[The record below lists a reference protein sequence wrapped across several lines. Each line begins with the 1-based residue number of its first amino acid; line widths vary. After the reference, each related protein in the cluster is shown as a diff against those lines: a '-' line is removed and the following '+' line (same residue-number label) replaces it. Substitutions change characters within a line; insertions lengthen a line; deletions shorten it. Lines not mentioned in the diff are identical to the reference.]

1 MKKHPNWYLVIA
13 IAVLVV
19 PTAVYL
25 AFLIP
30 KLTEEY
36 NVLMASGG
44 VIGGAGYYG
53 AQRIPEKI
61 KYGSLFKTAAN
72 AFTTLTVI
80 TLINKFIMQI
90 IGLIAVFIVS
100 FIIFNILKGVWKDAR
115 RRKENGELAAE
126 ISRNLAETL
135 K

>member
-53 AQRIPEKI
+53 AQKIPEKI
-61 KYGSLFKTAAN
+61 K
-72 AFTTLTVI
+72 
-80 TLINKFIMQI
+80 
-90 IGLIAVFIVS
+90 
-100 FIIFNILKGVWKDAR
+100 
-115 RRKENGELAAE
+115 
-126 ISRNLAETL
+126 
-135 K
+135 